1 MAREPGVR
9 TPWGTFECDKFLLE
23 KRWPG
28 GAEITRQPDR
38 KGSSQNKEGQ
48 RQGEVTEGKCTVKNG
63 SSLPGPGTTA
73 MVTDVWTEPARDAS
87 PHALSITHFME
98 VVAGLA

>member
-1 MAREPGVR
+1 MQRSPGN
-9 TPWGTFECDKFLLE
+9 LSE
-23 KRWPG
+23 KEVP
-28 GAEITRQPDR
+28 R
-38 KGSSQNKEGQ
+38 KKEGQ

-73 MVTDVWTEPARDAS
+73 MVTDAWTEPATDAS
-87 PHALSITHFME
+87 PYALSITHFME